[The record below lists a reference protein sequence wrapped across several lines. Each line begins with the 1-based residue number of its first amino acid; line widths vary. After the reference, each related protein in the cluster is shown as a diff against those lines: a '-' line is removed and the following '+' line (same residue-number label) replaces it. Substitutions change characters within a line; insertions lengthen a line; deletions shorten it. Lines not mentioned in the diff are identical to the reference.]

1 MQATNYSDFR
11 KNMKTYMDKVSEDFE
26 PVIITR
32 KDNKNVVI
40 LSEEEYENL
49 TENQYVLGNPANKAW
64 LDESKKQ
71 LESGIGK
78 LRDLIEEDE

>member
-26 PVIITR
+26 SVIVTR

-40 LSEEEYENL
+40 LSEAEYENL
-49 TENQYVLGNPANKAW
+49 KENQYVLRNPANKAW
-64 LDESKKQ
+64 LDESKRQ
-71 LESGIGK
+71 LESGAGEI
-78 LRDLIEEDE
+78 RALIEESE